1 MSIESEIAIWLSVAK
16 GMNESLADV
25 IRHDQ
30 DHDNW
35 HKMHGDAPCTSEAD
49 CAQKRAKYAEVQAE
63 VTKGDVVGH
72 EFHGNQYSSGAEAA
86 DRAKAISGKVGTGVF
101 RSNVAAREHWDISNL
116 HDKQKRELDELN
128 QKVLPT
134 SGESFFSS
142 GSKTYKLKAEARSA
156 IAKAVEAANTAKK
169 DHLNAMFAH
178 QDTTRTWAATK
189 DKAID
194 STKKAEDSS
203 ATALTAEKAARE
215 AVDKVDRLLATVRT
229 NPTGIQS
236 EQSEMRH
243 PEPTPTPNANKFSH
257 PYQVQYSTP
266 SSLTAAAQTLVN
278 NHLKVDSSGNTPQ
291 DLNALALEHEKIAA
305 NLRNVAASQSAPPT
319 NSNRQDPDEG
329 EKLQGNSYWRRG
341 NNQRPD
347 GVTANDA
354 SSTYSPASASTG
366 DRGRNIISG
375 TTSNRLE
382 DFRLAATSMT
392 KLADP
397 DHGFASTRVRGELGS
412 IREAI
417 QDRITDLKNEA
428 LAGGSKFTKGGGNN
442 PTRSAADYKDLI
454 SKLTSASSAVGAL
467 RSGFRGSTRDDNGN
481 AVANSTHYM
490 ASGEY
495 AKDAPKAQA
504 KVDAALQAYDDFYKG
519 TDGNPTGYFDNDKF
533 KKSVS
538 QA

>member
-1 MSIESEIAIWLSVAK
+1 MSIESEIYTWLSVAK

-35 HKMHGDAPCTSEAD
+35 HAEHGDPPCKDEAD
-49 CAQKRAKYAEVQAE
+49 CARMRASYKEVA
-63 VTKGDVVGH
+63 KGDVLGH
-72 EFHGNQYSSGAEAA
+72 PFHGNQY
-86 DRAKAISGKVGTGVF
+86 D
-101 RSNVAAREHWDISNL
+101 
-116 HDKQKRELDELN
+116 
-128 QKVLPT
+128 
-134 SGESFFSS
+134 SGEGASEHIE
-142 GSKTYKLKAEARSA
+142 GNNLAER
-156 IAKAVEAANTAKK
+156 AA
-169 DHLNAMFAH
+169 
-178 QDTTRTWAATK
+178 
-189 DKAID
+189 
-194 STKKAEDSS
+194 
-203 ATALTAEKAARE
+203 
-215 AVDKVDRLLATVRT
+215 
-229 NPTGIQS
+229 PTGIQS
-236 EQSEMRH
+236 EQSEMRY

-291 DLNALALEHEKIAA
+291 DLYALALEHEKIAA
-305 NLRNVAASQSAPPT
+305 NLRNVATSQSAPPT

-533 KKSVS
+533 KKFVS